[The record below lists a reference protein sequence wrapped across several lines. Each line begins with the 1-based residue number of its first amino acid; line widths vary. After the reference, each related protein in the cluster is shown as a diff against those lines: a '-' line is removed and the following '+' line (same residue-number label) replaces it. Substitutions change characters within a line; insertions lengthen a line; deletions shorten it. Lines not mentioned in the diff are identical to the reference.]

1 MTDVIMPQMGES
13 IAEGTITKWMKKV
26 GDRVQRDEPLFE
38 ISTDKVDAEIPA
50 PASGVLKEIRVEPGA
65 TVPINTVV
73 GVIGEGDAATVVPTA
88 APAASTNAPAA
99 VPPGSAAPP
108 PKSPQPNSP
117 PVAAAQADGTP
128 AAGAGSFAPAVTSA
142 PAPSAPAPSAPAP
155 APAPV
160 SVPAA
165 PPTAA
170 TPAPSTPASTAA
182 FTAPAATPAA
192 ASFASSLVSTPPA
205 PASAT
210 PAPAPTPAAARPP
223 AATAPPAEKPRAD
236 MTPEELRQTRS
247 SPVVRKIA
255 AEHNVDIS
263 KVPGTGIAGRVT
275 KQDILGHIET
285 RPGSAAPS
293 TPSPSPAPSAAPAP
307 SAPSAPPAPAAPAAP
322 TSVSAPSPA
331 ASASVSASAPA
342 WAPAAPAAS
351 AVPPSAPSA
360 PPASPDISATPTW
373 SSKSGT
379 SAARPASAPP
389 APSTSMPTPAPS
401 AAPAPAAPAPAAPSA
416 PSAAKPAASTAAPAP
431 ASTPTPFVSSHQPG
445 ERVEI
450 VPMLPI
456 RKKTSEHMVMSK
468 RISAHVTTVS
478 EIDMSRVA
486 HLRHKYKQQYQER
499 SGVKLTYMPFIVKAT
514 VDALKAFPV
523 LNASV
528 DGDNIVY
535 KKDLNIGIAV
545 ALDWGLIV
553 PVLRNADEKNVLG
566 LARAINDVAERARG
580 KKLKIDEVQ
589 GGTFTITNPGVFG
602 SLFGTPIINQP
613 QVGIL
618 AVGTIEKRA
627 VVRDDAIAIRT
638 MCYLALSFD
647 HRIVDGADADKFMAH
662 LKKGLQE
669 FDESA
674 L

>member
-13 IAEGTITKWMKKV
+13 IAEGPITKWMKKV

-73 GVIGEGDAATVVPTA
+73 AIIGEGDVASA
-88 APAASTNAPAA
+88 APSAAASTSPPSA
-99 VPPGSAAPP
+99 VPPGSAAAPLKAPP
-108 PKSPQPNSP
+108 PTSQS
-117 PVAAAQADGTP
+117 VAAAQADGAPAPGSATSAPTWPSAP
-128 AAGAGSFAPAVTSA
+128 AASA
-142 PAPSAPAPSAPAP
+142 PAPAPPPSSRPPQATAPAP
-155 APAPV
+155 APAP
-160 SVPAA
+160 
-165 PPTAA
+165 
-170 TPAPSTPASTAA
+170 PS
-182 FTAPAATPAA
+182 
-192 ASFASSLVSTPPA
+192 PPA
-205 PASAT
+205 L
-210 PAPAPTPAAARPP
+210 
-223 AATAPPAEKPRAD
+223 EKPRAD
-236 MTPEELRQTRS
+236 MTPDELRQTRS

-255 AEHNVDIS
+255 AEHNVDIRQ
-263 KVPGTGIAGRVT
+263 VPGTGIAGRVT

-285 RPGSAAPS
+285 RPGSSPGAPPA
-293 TPSPSPAPSAAPAP
+293 TPAPPTSPAPSSPASAASAASTAPTPPAP
-307 SAPSAPPAPAAPAAP
+307 TPAAPPAAAPERA
-322 TSVSAPSPA
+322 
-331 ASASVSASAPA
+331 
-342 WAPAAPAAS
+342 
-351 AVPPSAPSA
+351 
-360 PPASPDISATPTW
+360 ATPTW
-373 SSKSGT
+373 SST
-379 SAARPASAPP
+379 
-389 APSTSMPTPAPS
+389 PSTPF
-401 AAPAPAAPAPAAPSA
+401 APAPAAPSA
-416 PSAAKPAASTAAPAP
+416 SPVPAPSPAPPAPPAASTPSPAPPVAAPPPPAKPASATAPAP
-431 ASTPTPFVSSHQPG
+431 APAPFVSPHQPG

-456 RKKTSEHMVMSK
+456 RKKTAEHMVMSK
-468 RISAHVTTVS
+468 RISAHVTTVL
-478 EIDMSRVA
+478 EIDMSRAA
-486 HLRHKYKQQYQER
+486 HLRQKYKQPYQER

-514 VDALKAFPV
+514 VNALKAFPI

-566 LARAINDVAERARG
+566 LARSINDLAERARA
-580 KKLKIDEVQ
+580 KRLKIEEVQ
-589 GGTFTITNPGVFG
+589 GGTFTITNPGGFG

-627 VVRDDAIAIRT
+627 IVRDDAIAIRT
-638 MCYLALSFD
+638 MAYFALSFD

-662 LKKGLQE
+662 LKNGLQE

>member
-1 MTDVIMPQMGES
+1 
-13 IAEGTITKWMKKV
+13 
-26 GDRVQRDEPLFE
+26 
-38 ISTDKVDAEIPA
+38 
-50 PASGVLKEIRVEPGA
+50 
-65 TVPINTVV
+65 VP
-73 GVIGEGDAATVVPTA
+73 
-88 APAASTNAPAA
+88 
-99 VPPGSAAPP
+99 
-108 PKSPQPNSP
+108 
-117 PVAAAQADGTP
+117 
-128 AAGAGSFAPAVTSA
+128 
-142 PAPSAPAPSAPAP
+142 
-155 APAPV
+155 
-160 SVPAA
+160 
-165 PPTAA
+165 
-170 TPAPSTPASTAA
+170 
-182 FTAPAATPAA
+182 
-192 ASFASSLVSTPPA
+192 
-205 PASAT
+205 
-210 PAPAPTPAAARPP
+210 
-223 AATAPPAEKPRAD
+223 
-236 MTPEELRQTRS
+236 
-247 SPVVRKIA
+247 
-255 AEHNVDIS
+255 
-263 KVPGTGIAGRVT
+263 
-275 KQDILGHIET
+275 
-285 RPGSAAPS
+285 
-293 TPSPSPAPSAAPAP
+293 
-307 SAPSAPPAPAAPAAP
+307 
-322 TSVSAPSPA
+322 
-331 ASASVSASAPA
+331 
-342 WAPAAPAAS
+342 
-351 AVPPSAPSA
+351 
-360 PPASPDISATPTW
+360 
-373 SSKSGT
+373 
-379 SAARPASAPP
+379 
-389 APSTSMPTPAPS
+389 
-401 AAPAPAAPAPAAPSA
+401 
-416 PSAAKPAASTAAPAP
+416 
-431 ASTPTPFVSSHQPG
+431 SHQPG